1 MNPKLDAQAKK
12 IKLFITDVDGVLTDG
27 RIVLGNDGEELKFF
41 HVHDGLGIKLAQKA
55 GIKTAII
62 TGRESKLV
70 ARRAGELEIS
80 EVHQNIKDKLAVFD
94 DLLAK
99 YGISEE
105 NVAYIGDDLNDLPIL
120 KRVGL
125 PLTVANGVQKV
136 KDTADYVT
144 EKAGGQGAV
153 REVIELILAAQDDE

>member
-1 MNPKLDAQAKK
+1 MNPKLDSQAKE

-27 RIVLGNDGEELKFF
+27 RIVLGNDGEEFKFF
-41 HVHDGLGIKLAQKA
+41 HVHDGMGIKLAQEA

-70 ARRAGELEIS
+70 ERRAGELEIS

-99 YGISEE
+99 YEISQE
-105 NVAYIGDDLNDLPIL
+105 NVAYIGDDLNDLEIL
-120 KRVGL
+120 ERVGL
-125 PLTVANGVQKV
+125 SFSVANGMQAV
-136 KDTADYVT
+136 KEAVDYVT
-144 EKAGGQGAV
+144 DKAGGEGAV
-153 REVIELILAAQDDE
+153 REAIELILNAQEQ

>member
-1 MNPKLDAQAKK
+1 MNPKLDAQAKE

-27 RIVLGNDGEELKFF
+27 RIVLGNDGEEFKFF
-41 HVHDGLGIKLAQKA
+41 HVHDGMGIKLAQRA

-70 ARRAGELEIS
+70 ERRAGELEIS
-80 EVHQNIKDKLAVFD
+80 EVHQNIKDKLAVFA
-94 DLLAK
+94 DLLDK

-105 NVAYIGDDLNDLPIL
+105 NVAYIGDDLNDLKIL

-125 PLTVANGVQKV
+125 SFSVANAMQTV
-136 KDTADYVT
+136 KDEVDYVT
-144 EKAGGQGAV
+144 EKAGGEGAV
-153 REVIELILAAQDDE
+153 REAIELILNSQEK